1 MPGLRYAKP
10 MKSQEAEMMKEKVSI
25 HRIVYVALL
34 AALVYVGTM
43 ISFPLLGSKVRLA
56 NPVSL
61 LGSLLLGPVFGG
73 LASGFGSFIYDIQTG
88 YGFESIITFVSKFI
102 MAWVAG
108 KIAFSGG
115 HAADDHKR
123 NVVACVAGAWT
134 YVALYM
140 LKTYVFQ
147 RFVYGYPLNTVWAT
161 MLSKL
166 PASAINAV
174 AAMII
179 APILYTALRPALKS
193 TGQLDAMR
201 L

>member
-1 MPGLRYAKP
+1 
-10 MKSQEAEMMKEKVSI
+10 MKEKISV
-25 HRIVYVALL
+25 HKIVYVALL
-34 AALVYVGTM
+34 AALVYVATM

-73 LASGFGSFIYDIQTG
+73 FASGFGSLIYDIQTG
-88 YGFESIITFVSKFI
+88 YGFESIITFVSKFA

-115 HAADDHKR
+115 HSADNHRR
-123 NVVACVAGAWT
+123 NAVACTAGAWT

-140 LKTYVFQ
+140 LKTFIFQ
-147 RFVYGYPLNTVWAT
+147 RFVYGFPMDTVWAT
-161 MLSKL
+161 MLSKF

-174 AAMII
+174 AAMVI

-201 L
+201 A

>member
-1 MPGLRYAKP
+1 MVNDAKG
-10 MKSQEAEMMKEKVSI
+10 AIAMKEKISV
-25 HRIVYVALL
+25 HKIVYVALL
-34 AALVYVGTM
+34 AALVYVATM

-73 LASGFGSFIYDIQTG
+73 FASGFGSLIYDIQTG
-88 YGFESIITFVSKFI
+88 YGFESIITFVSKFA

-115 HAADDHKR
+115 HSADNHRR
-123 NVVACVAGAWT
+123 NAVACTAGAWT

-140 LKTYVFQ
+140 LKTFIFQ
-147 RFVYGYPLNTVWAT
+147 RFVYGFPMDTVWAT
-161 MLSKL
+161 MLSKF

-174 AAMII
+174 AAMVI

-201 L
+201 A